1 MIERARC
8 PEESLRE
15 NSGTIGKTEMARV
28 ALQVGIGGSVGNGLP
43 VDGEVV
49 PPVEDG
55 LIEIRRAEDEKE
67 GGHIRHE
74 MEERDLLARGLVR
87 IWKSL

>member
-1 MIERARC
+1 
-8 PEESLRE
+8 
-15 NSGTIGKTEMARV
+15 MARV
-28 ALQVGIGGSVGNGLP
+28 ALQVGIGGSVGLP

-55 LIEIRRAEDEKE
+55 LIEILRAEDEKE

-87 IWKSL
+87 IWMSL